1 MKYASLIVTFNRKE
15 KLINALN
22 SVLDQTLKPSVIIL
36 IDNCSNDGTNQLLH
50 DKGYLDNDLIHYVRL
65 DQNYGGSGGFYYGVK
80 EAIQLSDKFDYLSF
94 SDDDAYFDREYF
106 KTIENVLIRHSNI
119 LAYCGT
125 VKNIDGTIQ
134 TLHRRRITN
143 SKIIKEASVPESMYN
158 KDFFVDT
165 FSFVGSFVNI
175 NLIKQIGLPNK
186 NYFIYFDDTEY
197 SLRIRKHTKI
207 MNVSNAIVIHDTKSV
222 NNVSPITWKSYYDLR
237 NSMLMKQEY
246 SSWKGLRLYFAG
258 HLVKVSCLALV
269 SPDFT
274 GIRRRALYTYWRAYK
289 DALNGIS
296 GTNNQ
301 FLPGRHLPY

>member
-22 SVLDQTLKPSVIIL
+22 SVLNQTLKPSVIIL

-106 KTIENVLIRHSNI
+106 KTIENVLTRHSNI

-143 SKIIKEASVPESMYN
+143 SKIIKETSVPESMYN

-165 FSFVGSFVNI
+165 F
-175 NLIKQIGLPNK
+175 
-186 NYFIYFDDTEY
+186 
-197 SLRIRKHTKI
+197 
-207 MNVSNAIVIHDTKSV
+207 
-222 NNVSPITWKSYYDLR
+222 
-237 NSMLMKQEY
+237 
-246 SSWKGLRLYFAG
+246 
-258 HLVKVSCLALV
+258 
-269 SPDFT
+269 
-274 GIRRRALYTYWRAYK
+274 
-289 DALNGIS
+289 
-296 GTNNQ
+296 
-301 FLPGRHLPY
+301 